1 MSAETRALILKLL
14 DECDDL
20 TVATIRP
27 DGTPQANI
35 VNFGHE
41 HLTLFFAT
49 GRDSQKVRNLQGCNQ
64 VSLAMRTDYEDWA
77 SVKGLSI
84 AGTATLLADDSAWAQ
99 RAKECLSMRF
109 PGRSNS
115 PSPQD
120 LPGAVFVRIMPSEIC
135 LIDYSKGYG
144 HREVMRV
151 PEPD

>member
-1 MSAETRALILKLL
+1 MSAESLSLILKLL

-20 TVATIRP
+20 TLATVRP

-41 HLTLFFAT
+41 HLTLYFAT
-49 GRDSQKVRNLQGCNQ
+49 GRDSQKVRNLQSCDR
-64 VSLAMRTDYEDWA
+64 VSLALRTDYEEWV

-84 AGTATLLADDSAWAQ
+84 TATATLRADDSAWAQ
-99 RAKECLSMRF
+99 HAKECLAMRF
-109 PGRSNS
+109 PARSNS

-120 LPGAVFVRIMPSEIC
+120 LPGAVFVKVVPSEIC

-144 HREVMRV
+144 HREVLRL
-151 PEPD
+151 PEPS